1 LLGSV
6 SESMFMDTDFLAL
19 QRHTPLKDVFGRSQR
34 AAEERSAGSSDEQS
48 TVVDANE
55 EWMEAECSS
64 LSTVISEEA
73 ATELLSK
80 ASQLRQHQK
89 IITRIEDLQAENAL
103 LRRQLKEAH
112 DLTVPSL
119 EASAEASFAV
129 VEDLQMQNH
138 HLLKTVQVLQEKIA
152 ILCQKQGSMEQV
164 IQDNVDLQRK
174 HQEMNGR
181 MMLLIDDNDH
191 LRNQLSA
198 ERERWADAQEQWCG
212 KQELFHRMFMQVE
225 RDMDRSSGQH
235 ASVAMKDRGAPLSE
249 HLRSTDEQQFFPLNK
264 WNASA
269 SELFAEDKCKDDM
282 THAHGM
288 KTSSLFLPAEGSFP
302 SPTPRHHTS
311 SQPIL
316 TRYLDARP

>member
-1 LLGSV
+1 
-6 SESMFMDTDFLAL
+6 
-19 QRHTPLKDVFGRSQR
+19 
-34 AAEERSAGSSDEQS
+34 
-48 TVVDANE
+48 
-55 EWMEAECSS
+55 
-64 LSTVISEEA
+64 
-73 ATELLSK
+73 
-80 ASQLRQHQK
+80 
-89 IITRIEDLQAENAL
+89 
-103 LRRQLKEAH
+103 
-112 DLTVPSL
+112 
-119 EASAEASFAV
+119 
-129 VEDLQMQNH
+129 
-138 HLLKTVQVLQEKIA
+138 LKTVKVLQEKIA

-174 HQEMNGR
+174 HQEMSGR

-198 ERERWADAQEQWCG
+198 DRERWADAQEQWCT
-212 KQELFHRMFMQVE
+212 KQELFHRMFMQVK

-302 SPTPRHHTS
+302 SLTPRHHTS

-316 TRYLDARP
+316 TRHYLDARP